1 MTEYTVI
8 YNKRSRRGA
17 VAERVLRTMATG
29 SVDDGVRLT
38 WIPLSELERTARA
51 PDRLVVVGGDGTV
64 NAACEWLHRTGHSCP
79 IGIVPAGTGNNLVRG
94 LELPLDVRAAFRL
107 ALTGSKTRA
116 IDAILYRS
124 GEDARERIIIQSA
137 ALVFPAEI
145 AAQYDRLRQRAWM
158 RWIFRPLGPYIYRLL
173 ALLGIARQVWNEKR
187 TRLVHTTTHLP
198 GEDLEE
204 TALALFIGNERSLGG
219 NFFPCPRARVD
230 DGLMDLCLVR
240 AGTGTSYLKLF
251 RSISRGA
258 HLEQTKDI
266 LYRQTSGPM
275 TIRLDQPSWMVADGD
290 LWISSD
296 RFELELRAAYYRF
309 VVG

>member
-1 MTEYTVI
+1 MAEYTVI

-17 VAERVLRTMATG
+17 SAEQALRTNATE
-29 SVDDGVRLT
+29 SVGDDVRLT
-38 WIPLSELERTARA
+38 WLPLTELERISVA

-64 NAACEWLHRTGHSCP
+64 NAACEWLYRSGHSCP

-94 LELPLDVRAAFRL
+94 LGLPLDVDAAFRL
-107 ALTGSKTRA
+107 ALTGTESREL
-116 IDAILYRS
+116 DVILYRA
-124 GEDARERIIIQSA
+124 GEDDRVRVIIQSA

-145 AAQYDRLRQRAWM
+145 AAQYDRLRRQAWL
-158 RWIFRPLGPYIYRLL
+158 RWVFRPLGPYVYRLL

-204 TALALFIGNERSLGG
+204 TVLALFIGNERSLGG
-219 NFFPCPRARVD
+219 NFVPCPRARVD

-258 HLEQTKDI
+258 HLDHPKAI
-266 LYRQTSGPM
+266 VYRQTAGPV
-275 TIRLDQPSWMVADGD
+275 TIRLDHPSWMVADGD
-290 LWISSD
+290 LWVSSD
-296 RFELELRAAYYRF
+296 RFNLELRGACYRF